1 MRRVARAIKFAR
13 VRFRHLAAGKRGE
26 APQTIQARSFGR
38 LTRCAHAQQKP
49 LIILAMKDLEVTVC
63 KAFAL
68 ARARGAEIP
77 V

>member
-13 VRFRHLAAGKRGE
+13 VRFRHLPAGKRGE
-26 APQTIQARSFGR
+26 APQTIQARNFG
-38 LTRCAHAQQKP
+38 KP